1 MSTRLIDSASYAQ
14 ALALRDLT
22 DAALGPHAMQILV
35 QAAVAACRERWRC
48 AIVVHRAPPV
58 VPVAANYD
66 ALGYPADGAARDARY
81 TRYVTRRRLLRT
93 QTSAMIPGA
102 LRMIAKADYDDVL
115 LVCPGL
121 TYRRD
126 AIDRLHIGEPHQ
138 LDLWRIARRP
148 LGRADLEEMI
158 DLAARAM
165 LPAARLTLAPARH
178 PYTEDGLEVHADV
191 GGQLVE
197 ILECGLAT
205 PRLLDEAGLPSAGHS
220 GLAMGIG
227 LDRMLML
234 RKGIDDIRALRSE
247 DPRIAAQMLDL
258 KPYRRPSSQPAIR
271 RDLSLAVPAA
281 LTPEELGDRARET
294 LGERAAGL
302 EAIEVLAE
310 TPYAALPPAARER
323 LGLGPSQK
331 NVLLRLV
338 IRDLERTLT
347 AEEANL
353 LRDDVYAAL
362 HEGGVH
368 AWASS
373 HRTGGQTYDAPGA

>member
-1 MSTRLIDSASYAQ
+1 MKTRLIDSASYRN

-22 DAALGPHAMQILV
+22 DAAQGPHAMQMLV
-35 QAAVAACRERWRC
+35 QAAVAACRERWNC
-48 AIVVHRAPPV
+48 AVVVHRAPPV
-58 VPVAANYD
+58 VSVEANYD
-66 ALGYPADGAARDARY
+66 ALGYPSDGAARDARY

-102 LRMIAKADYDDVL
+102 LQMIAKAGYEDVL

-126 AIDRLHIGEPHQ
+126 AIDRLHVGEPHQ
-138 LDLWRIARRP
+138 LDLWRVARRP
-148 LGRADLEEMI
+148 LSRADLEEMI

-165 LPAARLTLAPARH
+165 LPGARLTLAPAIH
-178 PYTEDGLEVHADV
+178 PYTVDGLEVHADV
-191 GGQLVE
+191 DGRLVE
-197 ILECGLAT
+197 ILECGLAA
-205 PRLLDEAGLPSAGHS
+205 PRLLDKAGLPSAAYQ

-258 KPYRRPSSQPAIR
+258 EAYRRPSSQPAIA
-271 RDLSLAVPAA
+271 RDLSLAVPAEA
-281 LTPEELGDRARET
+281 SAEDLGGRAREA
-294 LGERAAGL
+294 LGLRAASV
-302 EAIEVLAE
+302 EAIEVLAQ
-310 TPYAALPPAARER
+310 TPYAALPSAARER
-323 LGLGPSQK
+323 LGIGPAQK

-347 AEEANL
+347 ADEANR
-353 LRDDVYAAL
+353 LRDEVYAAL
-362 HEGGVH
+362 HEGSVRT
-368 AWASS
+368 WAS
-373 HRTGGQTYDAPGA
+373 Q

>member
-1 MSTRLIDSASYAQ
+1 MNIRLIDSAHYAQ

-22 DAALGPHAMQILV
+22 DAALGPHAMQLLV
-35 QAAVAACRERWRC
+35 QSAVAACRGHWNC
-48 AIVVHRAPPV
+48 AVVVHRAPPV

-66 ALGYPADGAARDARY
+66 ALGYPPDGAARDARY

-102 LRMIAKADYDDVL
+102 LRMLAKARYQDVL

-126 AIDRLHIGEPHQ
+126 AIDRLHVGEPHQ
-138 LDLWRIARRP
+138 LDLWRIAQRP

-158 DLAARAM
+158 GLAAQAM
-165 LPAARLTLAPARH
+165 LPGARLTLAPACH

-191 GGQLVE
+191 NGRLVE
-197 ILECGLAT
+197 ILECGLAA
-205 PRLLDEAGLPSAGHS
+205 PRVLDKAGLPSAVYR

-234 RKGIDDIRALRSE
+234 RKEIDDIRVLRSE
-247 DPRIAAQMLDL
+247 DPRIAAQMQDL
-258 KPYRRPSSQPAIR
+258 EPWRRPSMMPAIS
-271 RDLSLAVPAA
+271 RDLSLAVSAEA
-281 LTPEELGDRARET
+281 TPEELGDRAREA
-294 LGERAAGL
+294 LGLRAVAV

-310 TPYAALPPAARER
+310 TPYGTLPAAARER
-323 LGLGPSQK
+323 LGIGVAQK

-347 AEEANL
+347 AEEANR

-362 HEGGVH
+362 HEGGVRS
-368 AWASS
+368 WASRRARETAG
-373 HRTGGQTYDAPGA
+373 HAEG